1 MSLSSVEAVESKP
14 GQLPDNEATA
24 APGQTR
30 FSRAVILLTLM
41 MAGEGSFLLPFVLAR
56 IFRPTLLDVF
66 GLTNLQLGAVFSLFG
81 VFALA
86 SYLPGGLLADR
97 FSARRLMSA
106 ALLSTAMGGVVLAQI
121 PSLKVLTVLYGFW
134 GLTTTLLFW
143 AAMIRATR
151 EWGGSASQGRAF
163 GLLEGGRG
171 LLSASLASISVA
183 VFATLLPTNVAAAT
197 LAERSAA
204 LIEIIWIFTGI
215 VAAVAALVWFTV
227 PETAPVTASASASKL
242 TWVGVRSVALM
253 PAVWLQATILICA
266 YVFNKSTD
274 IYSLYARDAFGYND
288 VAAAQITTIAF
299 WARPLAA
306 IGAGFLADRIKTSRM
321 SILSFCVLILG
332 SLTMASGVIKPGFR
346 WLLIATVAG
355 TSAGL
360 FSLRAIYFALFQ
372 EARVPMA
379 VTGSA
384 VGLVCLL
391 GFTPDVFMPALIG
404 YLLDRNHGAVGH
416 QHVFGLL
423 AAFAILGLLATLL
436 FRKVTRKGEDLAAL

>member
-1 MSLSSVEAVESKP
+1 MSLSNAGAIENEP
-14 GQLPDNEATA
+14 GALSGNEKTA
-24 APGQTR
+24 ASSQR
-30 FSRAVILLTLM
+30 AISRAVILLTLM
-41 MAGEGSFLLPFVLAR
+41 VAGEGSFLLPFVLAR

-97 FSARRLMSA
+97 FPARRLMTA
-106 ALLSTAMGGVVLAQI
+106 ALLLTALGGVALAQI
-121 PSLKVLTVLYGFW
+121 PSLKVLTILYGFW

-151 EWGGSASQGRAF
+151 EWGGSNSQGRAF

-183 VFATLLPTNVAAAT
+183 VFAALLPTNVAAAT

-204 LIEIIWIFTGI
+204 LTGIIWIFTGI
-215 VAAVAALVWFTV
+215 VAAVAVTVWLTV
-227 PETAPVTASASASKL
+227 PETPPVTETGSASKL
-242 TWVGVRSVALM
+242 TWAGVRSVALM

-306 IGAGFLADRIKTSRM
+306 IGAGLLADRIKTSRM

-360 FSLRAIYFALFQ
+360 FALRAIYFALFQ

-404 YLLDRNHGAVGH
+404 YLMDRTPGAAGH
-416 QHVFGLL
+416 PHVFGLL
-423 AAFAILGLLATLL
+423 AVFATVGLLATL
-436 FRKVTRKGEDLAAL
+436 FFQRVTRKT